1 MIRIAVVD
9 DELFFADRIRE
20 IADKFFK
27 DKNIDYEI
35 KVYTHPV
42 ELKWDVEDG
51 DYFDIY
57 LIDIEMPGM
66 DGLALAQCI
75 RMTYAEPYIIFIT
88 AHMKYSIKGYE
99 YNVWRYII
107 KDRADEQLPLAFEG
121 LIKQLKK
128 RQERFYIIES
138 PSKTV
143 KVSYDDIY
151 YLHIKGKYTYFY
163 ARTGIYRDRCTLKQA
178 VETLDSTV
186 FRFVNKSYVVNLKHI
201 LEIDGTSLV
210 MRDGELIDLSVPQRS
225 AVKSALS
232 DLWRGNLK

>member
-27 DKNIDYEI
+27 DKDIDYEI

-42 ELKWDVEDG
+42 ELRWDVEDG

-75 RMTYAEPYIIFIT
+75 RMIYAEPYIIFVT

-99 YNVWRYII
+99 YDVWRYII
-107 KDRADEQLPLAFEG
+107 KDRVDE
-121 LIKQLKK
+121 
-128 RQERFYIIES
+128 
-138 PSKTV
+138 
-143 KVSYDDIY
+143 
-151 YLHIKGKYTYFY
+151 
-163 ARTGIYRDRCTLKQA
+163 
-178 VETLDSTV
+178 
-186 FRFVNKSYVVNLKHI
+186 
-201 LEIDGTSLV
+201 
-210 MRDGELIDLSVPQRS
+210 
-225 AVKSALS
+225 
-232 DLWRGNLK
+232 